1 MNDRAMIGS
10 HCQVI
15 SSSSNRFLKAGIY
28 ITKSKRAKDRMVAF
42 TRFLFEN
49 HPSSLRVYFS
59 LLTENALSSSLVIS
73 VANTIVWAPS
83 IFPGKMYLSPMT
95 YEARTAIVIAID
107 WKIIPRPVSPDKIPW

>member
-1 MNDRAMIGS
+1 MYIT
-10 HCQVI
+10 
-15 SSSSNRFLKAGIY
+15 SSSKANDKRF
-28 ITKSKRAKDRMVAF
+28 AF

-59 LLTENALSSSLVIS
+59 LLTENALRSSLVIR

-83 IFPGKMYLSPMT
+83 IFPGKMYLSPIT